1 MKLVLTEDS
10 GCHDEICVGLA
21 WSSASELF
29 TCSDD
34 QSIVKWQIGAGVQ
47 KGTAVAT
54 STEVVAQLE
63 GKNAYVTDMH
73 WFPATKKVA
82 GGGSDIFVV
91 SSTDGSM
98 RLMSKSGRV
107 EKVVE
112 GHKGAVV
119 SVRWNYEGTALA
131 TCGED
136 GVIKIWS
143 RAGMLRSTLVQND
156 SAVYAMCWAPDS
168 DQLLFSSGK
177 HLVIKPLQPS
187 AKQTRWKAHDA
198 AVLKV
203 DWNPVNDLIVSGGE
217 DRRYKV
223 WDSYGRQL
231 FASAPFDYAVTS
243 VAWQP
248 GGEHFA
254 VGTFNTLQVCDKTG
268 WAACQSST
276 NTGSIVNLAWTADGT
291 HVAGAGGNGT
301 VCFAQLADQRLEW
314 GNLEIIVTS
323 ADQIETVD
331 LNSEVAEP
339 LELRDRISNVSVG
352 FGHLVVATLTQI
364 CVYERTG
371 NEWSTPHIVDL
382 KDTPT
387 LLLQCEKYFL
397 VVDNTAGLQI
407 FNYEGRPISAP
418 KFSGLRTEFLNKRS
432 VALSNEYLAIIDRGT
447 PTNVK
452 IVDVAS
458 GKLMQQGLTHTLDV
472 LEIGISQASGSHDR
486 KIYVLDRNHDL
497 YVAPANVSTAAGQGA
512 AGAAAAAPGSTLI
525 KIASMVDCAIWHDST
540 DMLAALSDGKIVTW
554 YYPSVVFV
562 DKDLVADTKEAH
574 DAIDF
579 GKTPQ
584 FVSFSGSKITSRRT
598 DGTIIL
604 TGISPYP
611 PLLYENVQAGN
622 WEQAIR
628 LCRFVKDAPLWACLA
643 AMSIYG
649 RELNAAEV
657 AYAAIDQVEKVQ
669 FILHIKEIPT
679 NEGRNA
685 ELALFRRLPYEAEA
699 ILLQSQLYYRA
710 IKMWIRLFN
719 WERALELA
727 VRHKTHVDTVLMHR
741 ARYLAMYA
749 KTETNKHFL
758 QYVDKIE
765 IDEEKI
771 EAKVA
776 AEKEKERQRPDARE
790 YK

>member
-1 MKLVLTEDS
+1 MKLSTTEDS
-10 GCHDEICVGLA
+10 QTHSEICIALS
-21 WSSASELF
+21 WSNASELF

-34 QSIVKWQIGAGVQ
+34 QSIVKWQIGPGPQ
-47 KGTAVAT
+47 KGTAAPSDTERVAT
-54 STEVVAQLE
+54 LE
-63 GKNAYVTDMH
+63 GKSAYITDMH

-91 SSTDGSM
+91 SATDGSM
-98 RLMSKSGRV
+98 RLMSKAGRV
-107 EKVVE
+107 EKVVD

-156 SAVYAMCWAPDS
+156 SAVYAICWAPDS

-177 HLVIKPLQPS
+177 HLIIKPLQPS

-203 DWNPVNDLIVSGGE
+203 DWNPVNDLIVSGSE
-217 DRRYKV
+217 DCRYKV

-231 FASAPFDYAVTS
+231 YSSAPYDYAITS
-243 VAWQP
+243 VAWAP
-248 GGEHFA
+248 GGELFA
-254 VGTFNTLQVCDKTG
+254 VGTFNTLKVCDKTG
-268 WAACQSST
+268 WSCCQANT

-301 VCFAQLADQRLEW
+301 VCFAQLADKRLEW
-314 GNLEIIVTS
+314 GNLEIVVTGS
-323 ADQIETVD
+323 DTIETMD

-352 FGHLVVATLTQI
+352 FNHLVVATLTQI

-371 NEWSTPHIVDL
+371 NEWSTPHVVDL

-387 LLLQCEKYFL
+387 LLLQCQKYFL
-397 VVDNTAGLQI
+397 VIDSTSGLQI
-407 FNYEGRPISAP
+407 FNYEGRLISNP
-418 KFSGLRTEFLNKRS
+418 KFSGLRTEFLNARS
-432 VALSNEYLAIIDRGT
+432 VSLSNEYLAIIDRGD
-447 PTNVK
+447 PRNVR

-458 GKLMQQGLTHTLDV
+458 GKLMQQAINHTLEI
-472 LEIGISQASGSHDR
+472 LEVGISQGEGPSSHDR
-486 KIYVLDRNHDL
+486 KLYVLDRNHDL
-497 YVAPANVSTAAGQGA
+497 YIASATASSVGQAQNTG
-512 AGAAAAAPGSTLI
+512 AAPGSNLI
-525 KIASMVDCAIWHDST
+525 KIATMVDCAAWHET
-540 DMLAALSDGKIVTW
+540 TEMLAAISDSKIVTW
-554 YYPSVVFV
+554 YYPNVVFV
-562 DKDLVADTKEAH
+562 DKDLVAETKEVH
-574 DAIDF
+574 DAVDF
-579 GKTPQ
+579 GKTPT
-584 FVSFSGSKITSRRT
+584 FVSFSGSRVVSRRT
-598 DGTIIL
+598 DGTQIV
-604 TGISPYP
+604 TGISPFP
-611 PLLYENVQAGN
+611 ALLYENVSAGN
-622 WEQAIR
+622 WEHAIR

-710 IKMWIRLFN
+710 IKMVGHIPWPHPWHPQVNVLTGV
-719 WERALELA
+719 WLCGA
-727 VRHKTHVDTVLMHR
+727 VDPVVQLGPCSG
-741 ARYLAMYA
+741 AGG
-749 KTETNKHFL
+749 
-758 QYVDKIE
+758 
-765 IDEEKI
+765 
-771 EAKVA
+771 A
-776 AEKEKERQRPDARE
+776 AQDARRHGACRAQPAPCVCRGRAAAHPLTIDVAGRC
-790 YK
+790 